1 MKHNFTAIWALPCVD
16 IRQNRMPSL
25 KVITTFENAQR
36 INQITFYKIASHFMK
51 TAGSFNIL
59 LNILPIPQYVDDSIT
74 CRIAKIYLIKCPL

>member
-1 MKHNFTAIWALPCVD
+1 
-16 IRQNRMPSL
+16 
-25 KVITTFENAQR
+25 
-36 INQITFYKIASHFMK
+36 MK